1 MAVISLL
8 GTPTLCAGLGY
19 RQLSELQDLQDRLLR
34 PAQRI
39 LRRYPGTAHGNA
51 DEVHHPQCWLG
62 ALVQCLG
69 REYGASAAG
78 AQVRAL
84 VQCAGLQLRH
94 QEEPIDRRDR
104 CDPVLLILR
113 HRLRVEDE

>member
-1 MAVISLL
+1 MEHADRGVLHLPARRTEHLRAAPDRAEYQWSGLPL
-8 GTPTLCAGLGY
+8 SADQLLCAGLGY
-19 RQLSELQDLQDRLLR
+19 RQLSELQELQDRLLR

-69 REYGASAAG
+69 REYGASAA
-78 AQVRAL
+78 
-84 VQCAGLQLRH
+84 
-94 QEEPIDRRDR
+94 
-104 CDPVLLILR
+104 
-113 HRLRVEDE
+113 